1 MKDELDIKNIV
12 NSIRRSN
19 TLLSVL
25 LTKHQQILCN
35 YQNFSLIYPEVKL
48 NSVAPSCYSIN
59 SASINSDLKI
69 LNESKLKFSKRI

>member
-35 YQNFSLIYPEVKL
+35 YQNFSLIYPEVKF
-48 NSVAPSCYSIN
+48 NSVSPSTYSIN
-59 SASINSDLKI
+59 SASISSDLKI
-69 LNESKLKFSKRI
+69 LNESKLKFL